1 MNEVESLRA
10 KLKNLYKITDPLQK
24 NRIKKATSSFKNMV
38 EIYFNHHVKFP
49 ETSKFRN
56 FIYDNHKELM
66 NKNRHIMLKAYRG
79 AAKTTLIS
87 RFFVLYEMAV
97 LNKKRNTVIVSSTID
112 LSKKTLEFIKDE
124 LENNTLF
131 INDFGI
137 CKGAKWTDEEIVFY
151 ANKKAFKISVYGSG
165 KKIRGENWRG
175 FRPDLIICDDLEND
189 ENVKT
194 KSQRDKL
201 YDWFEKAIMKLPA
214 RDNESYNLITI
225 GTTLHYDCLL
235 NRLEKRADFKSFTF
249 PLVLEFPP
257 NLEEFNLSEFILDD
271 SSLNKTKF
279 MLEYKAS
286 KGAFL
291 SEYQQLPLSSDE
303 LSFSSYQTFDEMPLC
318 DAYYIGIDP
327 SLGKSKGD
335 YFSVAILG
343 FFGGKFYA
351 KVKMTKLRPE
361 LMAERIIS
369 EAAAILRLNRPLKIA
384 IETVAFQEFFKDYLE
399 KRASELG
406 IYLPIISLKN
416 SVAKELRIDSLTPP
430 INNGVILIDKSSTT
444 FIDELDTYP
453 KSAHD
458 DGLDSLEFAWRI
470 ARTPNFDYEKANKF
484 IATQNKKKSFL
495 KTIFGIN

>member
-1 MNEVESLRA
+1 MNEIEDLRS
-10 KLKNLYKITDPLQK
+10 KLKGLYKVTDPLQK
-24 NRIKKATSSFKNMV
+24 SRIKKAKKSFRDMV
-38 EIYFNHHVKFP
+38 SLYFNHHVKLP

-56 FIYDNHKELM
+56 FFYDNSSKLMKE
-66 NKNRHIMLKAYRG
+66 NRNMLFKAYRG

-87 RFFVLYEMAV
+87 RLFVLYEMAV
-97 LNKKRNTVIVSSTID
+97 LGKKRNAVIVSATIN
-112 LSKKTLEFIKDE
+112 LSKKTLEFIKTE
-124 LENNTLF
+124 LEENTKF
-131 INDFGI
+131 IEDFNI
-137 CKGAKWTDEEIVFY
+137 DKGSKWTEDEIVFY
-151 ANKKAFKISVYGSG
+151 ADKKAFKISVYGSG
-165 KKIRGENWRG
+165 TKIRGENWRG

-214 RDNESYNLITI
+214 RDDERYNIVVI

-235 NRLEKRADFKSFTF
+235 NRLEKRVDFKCFTF
-249 PLVLEFPP
+249 PLVLRFPP
-257 NLEEFNLSEFILDD
+257 DLEEFSLDEFILDD
-271 SSLNKTKF
+271 TKLNKNKYA
-279 MLEYKAS
+279 LEYKAS

-291 SEYQQLPLSSDE
+291 SEYQQIPLSEDE

-318 DAYYIGIDP
+318 EAYYIGIDP

-335 YFSVAILG
+335 YFSVCILG
-343 FFGGKFYA
+343 FFEGKFYA
-351 KVKMTKLRPE
+351 KVKMKKLKPE

-384 IETVAFQEFFKDYLE
+384 IETVAFQEFFKDYIE

-416 SVAKELRIDSLTPP
+416 TVAKELRIDSLTPP

-470 ARTPNFDYEKANKF
+470 AKAPNFDYEKVNSF
-484 IATQNKKKSFL
+484 IKKHNDRKSFL
-495 KTIFGIN
+495 RRIFDR